1 MGLGHHFS
9 RVSHAAGPVAAA
21 RGPFR
26 APGCARL
33 SKRGSAVE
41 ASGRRNGAASR

>member
-9 RVSHAAGPVAAA
+9 RVSYAAGPVVAA

-26 APGCARL
+26 ASGCACF
-33 SKRGSAVE
+33 SSRGSAVE
-41 ASGRRNGAASR
+41 ASGRRNEAASR